1 MHQMTYRSLWR
12 SLPWLAALLLS
23 WFTSAAF
30 AQAPQGEAEVD
41 PPGRVAHVSAREGE
55 VVFAPSGEDEWI
67 ELPQNR
73 PLTDGDRLWS
83 DRGARAELQLDA
95 ATIHIGGETHLGV
108 SALDEKGTQLILE
121 QGSMNARVR
130 DLQDGENFEIDTP
143 NVAVRMMEPGDYRVD
158 VDEKS
163 GQTRVTVLSGSVT
176 VFGDGSQSV
185 RMAAGQSLGFTG
197 RALAQV
203 QVPAFRP
210 DELAQWAGERN
221 RAEEQSESARYVPRG
236 VVGYSQLD
244 QHGEWQQVPEYGAVW
259 YPRTTPEN
267 WAPYR
272 QGRWTHVAPW
282 GWTWVDEA
290 PWGFAPFHYGRW
302 AQINNRWAWVPG
314 RLAPRPAYS
323 PALVVFVGGG
333 PSGGLV
339 VRGGPGVGWYPLAPG
354 EVWWPA
360 FRASPRYFGRVN
372 FGFNLRAYPRG
383 YTNYYWARRPYAV
396 TAVQIGD
403 FRLGRPVY
411 RAWAPVNAQVIA
423 RARIGFAPASLTR
436 VELRAVR
443 GTAVVRLQARPA
455 SVRPV
460 GGAYFAERRRQEVR
474 GGAAA
479 ARPGA
484 RGADSDRA
492 AARQGARG
500 ADSDRAATRPGAR
513 GADGDRAT
521 ARPGARGAD
530 NDRAAARPG
539 ARGADNDRAG
549 GRRGEDN
556 DRAGGRPNPRGSDN
570 DRAGGRRGDD
580 NDRAGGRPNPRGNEN
595 DRGARQGA
603 REDRPGRGPEAR
615 EERGGGRGP
624 EPRAQRQERIEQQRL
639 ERAEAARPQP
649 RAEREPP
656 QRQQRAEREAQREQ
670 REQRGRGRDKDEDER
685 GGRR

>member
-1 MHQMTYRSLWR
+1 MHHMTYRSFWR
-12 SLPWLAALLLS
+12 SLPWLAALVLS

-30 AQAPQGEAEVD
+30 AQQAPQGGAEVD

-83 DRGARAELQLDA
+83 DRGGRAELQLDT
-95 ATIHIGGETHLGV
+95 ATLHISGETHVGV

-143 NVAVRMMEPGDYRVD
+143 NVAVRMMQPGEYRVD
-158 VDEKS
+158 VDEK
-163 GQTRVTVLSGSVT
+163 GGHTRVTVISGSVT

-185 RMAAGQSLGFTG
+185 QLAAGQTASYTG
-197 RALAQV
+197 RALA
-203 QVPAFRP
+203 PAQAPGYRP
-210 DELAQWAGERN
+210 DALTQWAAERN
-221 RAEEQSESARYVPRG
+221 RAEEQSVSARYVPRG

-244 QHGEWQQVPEYGAVW
+244 QHGDWQQVPEHGAVW

-323 PALVVFVGGG
+323 PALVVFLGGG
-333 PSGGLV
+333 PSASLV

-383 YTNYYWARRPYAV
+383 YTNYYWARRPFAV

-411 RAWAPVNAQVIA
+411 RAWAPLNAQVIA
-423 RARIGFAPASLTR
+423 RARIGYAPAGLSR

-455 SVRPV
+455 RVHTA
-460 GGAYFAERRRQEVR
+460 GGAHFAQQRRSLV
-474 GGAAA
+474 
-479 ARPGA
+479 GA
-484 RGADSDRA
+484 RGGD
-492 AARQGARG
+492 ARG
-500 ADSDRAATRPGAR
+500 GRAKAPG
-513 GADGDRAT
+513 
-521 ARPGARGAD
+521 
-530 NDRAAARPG
+530 
-539 ARGADNDRAG
+539 
-549 GRRGEDN
+549 
-556 DRAGGRPNPRGSDN
+556 
-570 DRAGGRRGDD
+570 RGDD
-580 NDRAGGRPNPRGNEN
+580 KRAVRK
-595 DRGARQGA
+595 GAS
-603 REDRPGRGPEAR
+603 EDRPGRGPEAR
-615 EERGGGRGP
+615 KDRPGRGPEARDERGGGRGP
-624 EPRAQRQERIEQQRL
+624 ESREERQERVQRQRP
-639 ERAEAARPQP
+639 ERAEAP
-649 RAEREPP
+649 R
-656 QRQQRAEREAQREQ
+656 QQQRAERREQPQREQ
-670 REQRGRGRDKDEDER
+670 RGGGGGRGRDKDDDER